1 MNKYTE
7 ENEIRVLQKRKQE
20 YDTDLRA
27 QKVAVSELERTAKT
41 LAHEIEKLQNR
52 QKIELE
58 RLNEY
63 RNRRAEYELKLDVLN
78 EKVKKAKITT

>member
-20 YDTDLRA
+20 SDTDLRA
-27 QKVAVSELERTAKT
+27 QKVAVTELERTAKT
-41 LAHEIEKLQNR
+41 LAREIEKLQNR

-63 RNRRAEYELKLDVLN
+63 RNRRAEYELKLDELN
-78 EKVKKAKITT
+78 EKVKNVK